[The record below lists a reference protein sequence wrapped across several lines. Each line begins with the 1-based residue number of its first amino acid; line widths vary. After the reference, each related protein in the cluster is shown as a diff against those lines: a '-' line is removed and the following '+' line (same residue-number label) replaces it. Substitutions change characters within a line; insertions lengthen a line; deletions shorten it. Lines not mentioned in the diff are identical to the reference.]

1 MTTTAPTL
9 NGQILGE
16 AERATAALLE
26 RLLAGIG
33 TTFYEWVALNQT
45 TLSGGT
51 IDHDD
56 LVAKMVSG
64 LKIDQ
69 ATVLDAVAQLHSSG
83 LLEVWQDNGSAVTLT
98 DAGRARHQQIRAAIG
113 EISGRLYAGLPA
125 DDLATAG
132 RVLTTL
138 TARANA
144 ELARSGA

>member
-1 MTTTAPTL
+1 MTTTPTL

-26 RLLAGIG
+26 RLLAGTG

-45 TLSGGT
+45 TLSGGS

-56 LVAKMVSG
+56 LVATMVSS

-69 ATVLDAVAQLHSSG
+69 ATVREAVAHLLSSG
-83 LLEVWQDNGSAVTLT
+83 LLDVWQDNGSTVTLT
-98 DAGRARHQQIRAAIG
+98 DAGRARHQRIRAAIG
-113 EISGRLYAGLPA
+113 EITGRLYAGLPA
-125 DDLATAG
+125 ADLVTAG
-132 RVLTTL
+132 RILTTL

-144 ELARSGA
+144 ELARA